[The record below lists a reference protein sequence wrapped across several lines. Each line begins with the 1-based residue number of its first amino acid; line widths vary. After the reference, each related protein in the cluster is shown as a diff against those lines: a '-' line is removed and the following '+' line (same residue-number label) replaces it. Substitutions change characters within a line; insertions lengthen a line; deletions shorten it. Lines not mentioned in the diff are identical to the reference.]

1 MRKLKGDYP
10 PSILKGVFIL
20 KSKNSSM
27 SRIENIKGWVLS
39 LPYWI
44 FATIFWGYPFIWLFI
59 LSLSKWNFLSPR
71 KFIWFKNFKKLIHD
85 PIFWTITWNTAR
97 FMLYYIPL
105 VIILSLALAVA
116 LSKAKRFGTFFALS
130 FLVAY
135 VSSGVAYSIV
145 FSKLFSDNGP
155 INSFLYSRFG
165 FTIPWFTNPNWAMF
179 SIVIIVLWK
188 FIGYYGLIFLAGI
201 QAIPRELHEA
211 AELDGAGKWTRFI
224 KITLPLLNP
233 SIVMV
238 LVLSIGLSFGIF
250 TEPYM
255 ITGGGPLNS
264 TKTFMLTIY
273 ETAFEKYRP
282 GYAAALSIVAAALS
296 FSLIWLSRKLIE
308 RDVRY
313 S

>member
-1 MRKLKGDYP
+1 
-10 PSILKGVFIL
+10 
-20 KSKNSSM
+20 M

-39 LPYWI
+39 LPYWV

-264 TKTFMLTIY
+264 TKTFMFTIY

>member
-1 MRKLKGDYP
+1 MRTKKG
-10 PSILKGVFIL
+10 SLNKA
-20 KSKNSSM
+20 
-27 SRIENIKGWVLS
+27 ENIKGWFLS
-39 LPYWI
+39 LPYWV
-44 FATIFWGYPFIWLFI
+44 FAAIFWGYPFIWLFI
-59 LSLSKWNFLSPR
+59 LSLSRWNFLKPR
-71 KFIWFKNFKKLIHD
+71 KFIWFKNFTKLIHD
-85 PIFWTITWNTAR
+85 PIFWTVTFNTIR

-105 VIILSLALAVA
+105 VIVLSLALAFA
-116 LSKAKRFGTFFALS
+116 LSKAKRFGAFFALS
-130 FLVAY
+130 FLVAN

-145 FSKLFSDNGP
+145 FSKIFSDSGP
-155 INSFLYSRFG
+155 VNNFLYNTFG
-165 FTIPWFTNPNWAMF
+165 FTIPWFTSPNWAMF

-201 QAIPRELHEA
+201 QAIPHELHEA
-211 AELDGAGKWTRFI
+211 AELDGAGRWTRFI

-238 LVLSIGLSFGIF
+238 IVLAIGLSFGIF

-273 ETAFEKYRP
+273 ETAFEKYHP
-282 GYAAALSIVAAALS
+282 GYAASFSMLAAAMS
-296 FSLIWLSRKLIE
+296 FSLIWLSRKIIE
-308 RDVRY
+308 RDVSY